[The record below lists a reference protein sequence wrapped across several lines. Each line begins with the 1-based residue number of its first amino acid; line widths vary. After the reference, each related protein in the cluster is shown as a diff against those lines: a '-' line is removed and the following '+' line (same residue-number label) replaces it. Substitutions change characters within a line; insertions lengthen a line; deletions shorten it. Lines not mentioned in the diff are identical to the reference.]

1 MNKESIKKMKNFDLS
16 NGKRRSKY
24 VISGNDSNIN
34 IHRNRRGY
42 SLLSKTN
49 SGSIDLKHHLGGS
62 NIHFDNYFPTLLD
75 KKYNKEGEEMRLIRI
90 KRWIKR
96 NWGLVVGI
104 LLILLFYYLLVRGK
118 A

>member
-1 MNKESIKKMKNFDLS
+1 
-16 NGKRRSKY
+16 
-24 VISGNDSNIN
+24 
-34 IHRNRRGY
+34 
-42 SLLSKTN
+42 
-49 SGSIDLKHHLGGS
+49 
-62 NIHFDNYFPTLLD
+62 
-75 KKYNKEGEEMRLIRI
+75 MRLIRI